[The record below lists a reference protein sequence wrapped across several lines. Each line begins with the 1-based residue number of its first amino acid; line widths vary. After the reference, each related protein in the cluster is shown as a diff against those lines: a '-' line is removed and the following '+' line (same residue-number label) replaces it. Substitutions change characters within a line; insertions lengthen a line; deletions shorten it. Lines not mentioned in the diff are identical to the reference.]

1 MQVTRKLRLGVVG
14 VGYFGQFH
22 AEKYCQMPEVELVGL
37 ADIDRPRS
45 REMARRFNTNA
56 FYNYED
62 LYGKVDAVSIAV
74 PTPIHYQ
81 VTKDFFH
88 CGIDVLLEKPIT
100 ATLPQADDLID
111 MAEKNQLIFQVG
123 HQERFNAAFMALEG
137 ILVDPMFIES
147 YRLSPFLQRAAG
159 VDVVLDLMIHDIQI
173 ILSMVDSPIRSIQ
186 AVGVPIV
193 SPYLDIANARFEFE
207 NGCIAN
213 VTASRV
219 SREKMRKI
227 RIFQS
232 AAYFSIDYIS
242 QTITVLSKDG
252 KGRKPIFPG
261 VFAEDIKIA
270 KNDPLAL
277 EIKSFVERVRDR
289 KRPLI
294 SGLDGKKALEVAL
307 RITDQIQRN
316 IKRRKALDGLMG

>member
-1 MQVTRKLRLGVVG
+1 MVG

-22 AEKYCQMPEVELVGL
+22 AEKYHKMPEVELVGL
-37 ADIDRPRS
+37 ADIDRSRS
-45 REMARRFNTNA
+45 REMGNRFNTNA

-62 LYGKVDAVSIAV
+62 LYDKVDAVSIAV

-81 VTKDFFH
+81 VAKDFFH
-88 CGIDVLLEKPIT
+88 KGIDVLLEKPIT
-100 ATLPQADDLID
+100 ATLREADELID
-111 MAEKNQLIFQVG
+111 MAEKKQLVFQVG

-137 ILVDPMFIES
+137 ILVDPTFIES
-147 YRLSPFLQRAAG
+147 HRLSPFLQRAAG

-173 ILSMVDSPIRSIQ
+173 ILSMLDSPIQSIQ

-193 SPYLDIANARFEFE
+193 SPYLDIANARIEFE

-227 RIFQS
+227 RIFQPT
-232 AAYFSIDYIS
+232 AYFSIDYVS
-242 QTITVLSKDG
+242 QRITVLSKDG
-252 KGRKPIFPG
+252 KGRSKLISPGIFT
-261 VFAEDIKIA
+261 EDIKVT
-270 KNDPLAL
+270 KNDPLKL
-277 EIKSFVERVRDR
+277 QIQSFVQRVRDR
-289 KRPLI
+289 KKPLV

-316 IKRRKALDGLMG
+316 IERKNTLGGLMG

>member
-1 MQVTRKLRLGVVG
+1 VKSTLRLGVVG

-22 AEKYCQMPEVELVGL
+22 AEKYHQMPEVELVGL
-37 ADIDRPRS
+37 ADINRSRS
-45 REMARRFNTNA
+45 REMANRFNTNA

-62 LYGKVDAVSIAV
+62 LYDKVDAVSIAV

-81 VTKDFFH
+81 VAKDFFH
-88 CGIDVLLEKPIT
+88 RGVDVLLEKPIT
-100 ATLPQADDLID
+100 ATLREADELID
-111 MAEKNQLIFQVG
+111 MAHKKQLVFQVG

-147 YRLSPFLQRAAG
+147 HRLSPFLQRAAG

-173 ILSMVDSPIRSIQ
+173 ILSMLDSPIQSIQ

-193 SPYLDIANARFEFE
+193 SPYLDIANARIEFE

-227 RIFQS
+227 RIFQPT
-232 AAYFSIDYIS
+232 AYFSIDYLS
-242 QTITVLSKDG
+242 QRITVLSKDG
-252 KGRKPIFPG
+252 KGRSKPISPG
-261 VFAEDIKIA
+261 IFAEDIKIT
-270 KNDPLAL
+270 KNDPLEL
-277 EIKSFVERVRDR
+277 QIQSFVERVRDR
-289 KRPLI
+289 KKPLV

-316 IKRRKALDGLMG
+316 IERKKTLGGLMG

>member
-1 MQVTRKLRLGVVG
+1 VKSKLKLGVVG

-22 AEKYCQMPEVELVGL
+22 AEKYHQMPEVELVGL
-37 ADIDRPRS
+37 ADINRSRS
-45 REMARRFNTNA
+45 REMANRFNTNA

-62 LYGKVDAVSIAV
+62 LYDKVDAVSIAV

-81 VTKDFFH
+81 VAKDFFH
-88 CGIDVLLEKPIT
+88 RGVDVLLEKPIT
-100 ATLPQADDLID
+100 ATLREADELID
-111 MAEKNQLIFQVG
+111 MAHKKQLVFQVG

-137 ILVDPMFIES
+137 ILIDPMFIES
-147 YRLSPFLQRAAG
+147 HRLSPFLQRAAG

-173 ILSMVDSPIRSIQ
+173 ILSMLDSPIQSIQ

-193 SPYLDIANARFEFE
+193 SPYLDIANARIEFE

-227 RIFQS
+227 RIFQPT
-232 AAYFSIDYIS
+232 AYFSIDYLS
-242 QTITVLSKDG
+242 QRITVLSKDG
-252 KGRKPIFPG
+252 KGRSKPIFPG
-261 VFAEDIKIA
+261 IFAEDIKIT
-270 KNDPLAL
+270 KNDPLEL
-277 EIKSFVERVRDR
+277 QIQSFVERVRDR
-289 KRPLI
+289 KKPLV

-316 IKRRKALDGLMG
+316 IERKKTLGGLMG

>member
-1 MQVTRKLRLGVVG
+1 VTRKLRLGVVG

-22 AEKYCQMPEVELVGL
+22 AEKYHQMPEVELVGL
-37 ADIDRPRS
+37 ADIDHSRS
-45 REMARRFNTNA
+45 QEIARRFNTNA
-56 FYNYED
+56 FYHYED
-62 LYGKVDAVSIAV
+62 LYDKVDAVSIAV

-81 VTKDFFH
+81 VTKAFFH
-88 CGIDVLLEKPIT
+88 RGIDVLLEKPIT
-100 ATLPQADDLID
+100 ATLREADELID
-111 MAEKNQLIFQVG
+111 MAEKKQLVFQVG
-123 HQERFNAAFMALEG
+123 HQERFNAALMALEG
-137 ILVDPMFIES
+137 SLADPMFIES
-147 YRLSPFLQRAAG
+147 HRLSPFLQRAAG

-173 ILSMVDSPIRSIQ
+173 ILSMVDSPIQSIQ

-193 SPYLDIANARFEFE
+193 SPYLDIANARIEFN

-227 RIFQS
+227 RIFQPT
-232 AAYFSIDYIS
+232 AYFSIDYVS
-242 QTITVLSKDG
+242 QRITVLSKEG

-270 KNDPLAL
+270 KNDPLES
-277 EIKSFVERVRDR
+277 EINSFVERIKDR
-289 KRPLI
+289 KKPLI

-316 IKRRKALDGLMG
+316 IERRKTSGGLMA

>member
-1 MQVTRKLRLGVVG
+1 MRKLRVGVIG

-22 AEKYCQMPEVELVGL
+22 TEKYHRLPEVELVGV
-37 ADIDRPRS
+37 ADISPSRS
-45 REMARRFNTNA
+45 RQIARRFNTSA
-56 FYNYED
+56 YYNYED
-62 LYGKVDAVSIAV
+62 LYDKVDAVSIAV

-88 CGIDVLLEKPIT
+88 RGIDVLLEKPIT
-100 ATLPQADDLID
+100 NTLRHADELVEI
-111 MAEKNQLIFQVG
+111 AEKRQCVFQVG
-123 HQERFNAAFMALEG
+123 HQERFNAVIMALEAS
-137 ILVDPMFIES
+137 LADPMFIES
-147 YRLSPFLQRAAG
+147 HRLSPFLQRAAG
-159 VDVVLDLMIHDIQI
+159 VDVVLDLMIHDIQV
-173 ILSMVDSPIRSIQ
+173 ILSMVDSSIQSIQ

-193 SPYLDIANARFEFE
+193 SPYLDIANARIEFE

-232 AAYFSIDYIS
+232 TAYFSIDYVS
-242 QTITVLSKDG
+242 QKITVLSRNG
-252 KGRKPIFPG
+252 EGRKPIFPG
-261 VFAEDIKIA
+261 VFAEDIEIA
-270 KNDPLAL
+270 KNDPLEL

-289 KRPLI
+289 KRPLV

-316 IKRRKALDGLMG
+316 IKKRKKLDGIMR

>member
-1 MQVTRKLRLGVVG
+1 MKDKLRTGVVG

-22 AEKYCQMPEVELVGL
+22 AEKYHQMPGVELVGL
-37 ADIDRPRS
+37 ADIDCSRS

-56 FYNYED
+56 FYSYED
-62 LYGKVDAVSIAV
+62 LYDKVDAVSIAV

-81 VTKDFFH
+81 VAKDFFH
-88 CGIDVLLEKPIT
+88 RGIDVLLEKPIT
-100 ATLPQADDLID
+100 ATLREADELID
-111 MAEKNQLIFQVG
+111 MAEKKQLVFQVG

-137 ILVDPMFIES
+137 ILVDPILIES
-147 YRLSPFLQRAAG
+147 HRLSPFLQRAAG
-159 VDVVLDLMIHDIQI
+159 GDVVLDLMIHDIQI
-173 ILSMVDSPIRSIQ
+173 ILSMVDSPIQSIQ

-193 SPYLDIANARFEFE
+193 SPYLDIANARIEFE

-219 SREKMRKI
+219 SSEKTRKI

-232 AAYFSIDYIS
+232 TAYFSIDYVS
-242 QTITVLSKDG
+242 QRVTVLSKDG

-261 VFAEDIKIA
+261 IFAEDIKIA
-270 KNDPLAL
+270 KNDPLQL
-277 EIKSFVERVRDR
+277 EIKSFVESVRDR
-289 KRPLI
+289 KRPLV

-316 IKRRKALDGLMG
+316 IEKRKPLGGLMG

>member
-1 MQVTRKLRLGVVG
+1 MTEKLRLGVVG

-22 AEKYCQMPEVELVGL
+22 AEKYHQMPEVELVGL
-37 ADIDRPRS
+37 ADIDRSRS

-56 FYNYED
+56 FCNYED
-62 LYGKVDAVSIAV
+62 LYEKIDAVSIAV

-81 VTKDFFH
+81 VTKDFFRR
-88 CGIDVLLEKPIT
+88 GIDVLLEKPIT
-100 ATLPQADDLID
+100 ATLREADELID
-111 MAEKNQLIFQVG
+111 MAGKKQLVFQVG

-137 ILVDPMFIES
+137 TLVDPILIES
-147 YRLSPFLQRAAG
+147 HRLSPFLQRAAG

-173 ILSMVDSPIRSIQ
+173 ILSMVDSPIQSIQ

-193 SPYLDIANARFEFE
+193 SPYLDIANARIEFE

-219 SREKMRKI
+219 SREKTRKI

-232 AAYFSIDYIS
+232 TAYFSIDYVS
-242 QTITVLSKDG
+242 QKITVLSKDG
-252 KGRKPIFPG
+252 KGRKPISPG
-261 VFAEDIKIA
+261 IFAQDIKIA
-270 KNDPLAL
+270 KNDPLEL

-289 KRPLI
+289 KKPLV

-316 IKRRKALDGLMG
+316 IERRKPLGGLMG

>member
-1 MQVTRKLRLGVVG
+1 MVG

-22 AEKYCQMPEVELVGL
+22 AEKYHKMPEVELVGL
-37 ADIDRPRS
+37 ADIDRSRS
-45 REMARRFNTNA
+45 REMANRFNTNA

-62 LYGKVDAVSIAV
+62 LYDKVDAVSIAV

-81 VTKDFFH
+81 VAKDFFH
-88 CGIDVLLEKPIT
+88 KGIDVLLEKPVT
-100 ATLPQADDLID
+100 ATLREADELID
-111 MAEKNQLIFQVG
+111 MAEKKQLVFQVG

-137 ILVDPMFIES
+137 IPVDPTFIES
-147 YRLSPFLQRAAG
+147 HRLSPFLQRAAG

-173 ILSMVDSPIRSIQ
+173 ILSMLDSPIQSIQ

-193 SPYLDIANARFEFE
+193 SPYVDIANARIEFE

-232 AAYFSIDYIS
+232 SASFSIDYVS
-242 QTITVLSKDG
+242 QRITVLSKDG
-252 KGRKPIFPG
+252 KGCSKPISPG
-261 VFAEDIKIA
+261 IFAEDIKIT
-270 KNDPLAL
+270 KNDPLEL
-277 EIKSFVERVRDR
+277 QIQSFVERVRDR
-289 KRPLI
+289 KKPLV

-316 IKRRKALDGLMG
+316 IERKKTLGGLME

>member
-1 MQVTRKLRLGVVG
+1 MTRKLRLGVVG

-22 AEKYCQMPEVELVGL
+22 AEKYHQMPEVELVGL
-37 ADIDRPRS
+37 ADIDRSRS
-45 REMARRFNTNA
+45 QEIARRFNTNA
-56 FYNYED
+56 FYHYED
-62 LYGKVDAVSIAV
+62 LYDKVDAVSIAV

-88 CGIDVLLEKPIT
+88 RGIDVLLEKPIT
-100 ATLPQADDLID
+100 ATLREADELID
-111 MAEKNQLIFQVG
+111 MAEKKQLVFQVG
-123 HQERFNAAFMALEG
+123 HQERFNAALMALEG
-137 ILVDPMFIES
+137 SLADPMFIES
-147 YRLSPFLQRAAG
+147 HRLSPFLQRAAG

-173 ILSMVDSPIRSIQ
+173 ILSMVDSPIQSIQ

-193 SPYLDIANARFEFE
+193 SPYLDIANARIEFE

-227 RIFQS
+227 RIFQPT
-232 AAYFSIDYIS
+232 AYFSIDYVS
-242 QTITVLSKDG
+242 QRITVLSKDD

-270 KNDPLAL
+270 KNDPLES
-277 EIKSFVERVRDR
+277 EINSFVERIKDR
-289 KRPLI
+289 KKPLI
-294 SGLDGKKALEVAL
+294 SGLDGKKALEVVL

-316 IKRRKALDGLMG
+316 IERRKTSGGLMA